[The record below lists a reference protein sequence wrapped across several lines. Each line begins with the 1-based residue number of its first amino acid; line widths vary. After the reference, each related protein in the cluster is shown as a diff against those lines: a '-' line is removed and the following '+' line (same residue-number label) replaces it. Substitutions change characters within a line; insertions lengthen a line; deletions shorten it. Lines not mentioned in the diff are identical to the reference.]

1 MGLESSCEMGFAVGS
16 GLGSETIDLFC
27 DNYEIPSCGRR
38 RGKKKKKK
46 KKKKFNLVEVPSTA
60 AAPEQDVLKSPSA
73 PSDNL
78 GSDQEPYGKPPLRP
92 IKGKWR
98 PASSPLPDRP
108 HSPDVHSPEL
118 IPMHSNSDE
127 IHYDD
132 QEHHFHW
139 ILAFEVL
146 LDIFPPETVT
156 TCIIEMLYGQ
166 DDLATMLIENKAG
179 GVDEEYGS
187 MIASILKH
195 NRTIQKVIIRSCSL
209 GTNNIILISNSL
221 LNNPNVKELHLPYV
235 HMSNPGVVAIANM
248 LKHNSTIQRLYLSG
262 NEFGSHGV
270 KALCEMLRSNST
282 LTKLKLGKIYHRI
295 DNEAR
300 GLLEEINAEREVLV
314 FN

>member
-1 MGLESSCEMGFAVGS
+1 MGLDLGS

-46 KKKKFNLVEVPSTA
+46 KKFNLVEVPSTA
-60 AAPEQDVLKSPSA
+60 AAPFRET
-73 PSDNL
+73 
-78 GSDQEPYGKPPLRP
+78 
-92 IKGKWR
+92 IKDL
-98 PASSPLPDRP
+98 S
-108 HSPDVHSPEL
+108 E
-118 IPMHSNSDE
+118 
-127 IHYDD
+127 
-132 QEHHFHW
+132 F
-139 ILAFEVL
+139 LAFEVL

-156 TCIIEMLYGQ
+156 TCIMEMLYGRH
-166 DDLATMLIENKAG
+166 DLATMLIENKAG